1 MSAARVGGA
10 PNRKGAQTVGVVPR
24 RAGTQRYWVIAKDA
38 KDGFG
43 QQALLTVDLEGTG
56 EALAVFSFEE
66 EAEMFLH
73 LGGYDTGR
81 WGARESW
88 SGELVSLLY
97 GPCIDAKGVAL
108 DPLPEMLKGGT
119 VGLVEV
125 GRGFFLRQLLARG
138 GKRTAS

>member
-1 MSAARVGGA
+1 MYAGASRVL
-10 PNRKGAQTVGVVPR
+10 P
-24 RAGTQRYWVIAKDA
+24 
-38 KDGFG
+38 
-43 QQALLTVDLEGTG
+43 
-56 EALAVFSFEE
+56 VFSFEE

-81 WGARESW
+81 WRARESW

-138 GKRTAS
+138 GERTAS